1 MGTVFVMQ
9 VWYCWGFMSSVHF
22 PFFPDFKFMQ
32 HLITL
37 NCVVS
42 ILSTFGKN
50 LMMIFFLLEFFHVVV
65 TLNVCVCVWVCV
77 CAWCTICCN
86 LHQILSIPVESGEG
100 VCLLCKEQQLLQCSN
115 YNNEASDLICTSS
128 VANIWKPTVE
138 KVSLVLFSLPRWE
151 AVDTEIKV
159 PSGENTE
166 FKRSP
171 FKALSSSVF
180 LLKPWVVQYIAIY
193 ATLTSR
199 DFLLISTLPVLS
211 PAFFPKPHPIFS
223 CVGCG

>member
-1 MGTVFVMQ
+1 
-9 VWYCWGFMSSVHF
+9 MSSVHF

-171 FKALSSSVF
+171 FKALSSSVYSHICYTYFQRF
-180 LLKPWVVQYIAIY
+180 LAYFYP
-193 ATLTSR
+193 S
-199 DFLLISTLPVLS
+199 S
-211 PAFFPKPHPIFS
+211 PFTCIFS
-223 CVGCG
+223 KTSPNFFLCWLWLTPVPV